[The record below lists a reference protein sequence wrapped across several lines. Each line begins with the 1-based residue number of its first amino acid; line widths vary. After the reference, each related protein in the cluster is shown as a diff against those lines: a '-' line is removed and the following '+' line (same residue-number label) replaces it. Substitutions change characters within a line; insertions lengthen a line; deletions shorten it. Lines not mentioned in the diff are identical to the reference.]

1 MNVSTTTAAAATA
14 AAAAAILNSEII
26 YHFVDE
32 LNEIIMNSK
41 ESGNKKDKLSSKE
54 KRLAVPAV
62 VNNKEPTELPICSSK
77 GVPVKLRR
85 RESGKVA
92 PANEPV
98 RKSVVSR
105 YGSQIQYI
113 EYYYI
118 MLYI

>member
-1 MNVSTTTAAAATA
+1 MNVSTTA
-14 AAAAAILNSEII
+14 AAAAAILNPEII

-41 ESGNKKDKLSSKE
+41 ESGNKKDKLSSKD

-62 VNNKEPTELPICSSK
+62 GNSKEPIKLPVYNSK
-77 GVPVKLRR
+77 EPVKLQR

-92 PANEPV
+92 PQNEPV

-113 EYYYI
+113 EYYI